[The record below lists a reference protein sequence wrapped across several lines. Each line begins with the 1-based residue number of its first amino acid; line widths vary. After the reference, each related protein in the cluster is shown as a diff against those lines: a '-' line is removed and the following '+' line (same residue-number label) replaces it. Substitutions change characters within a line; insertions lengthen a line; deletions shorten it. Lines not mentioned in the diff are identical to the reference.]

1 MKNILKSTFVV
12 ALASAGFTLT
22 GCIDE
27 VEPTSSVSQ
36 EQLDSSIKAAESG
49 IYAMPGFMPNFDTSG
64 YYPGSTSHID
74 FGYSSFM
81 HVRDCMTGDMPK
93 PATGLDRYSLWGE
106 AYVTDNLAYT
116 QLIWNYYYKQILS
129 TNIAAKSYELE
140 SENQTARGARSV
152 AMAFR
157 AMLYL
162 DLARWF
168 EFLPNEVTSS
178 VTDDGNDVL
187 NLTVPIVTEETTEED
202 ARNNPRAT
210 HKEMFDFILSDL
222 TYAAENIKYSTFTER
237 TLPNEAC
244 VYGLLAR
251 LYMWDENYAKAA
263 EYAELAIKMSG
274 RTPLSEAAWTDPA
287 SGFNTLNNT
296 SWMWG
301 MKFEKE
307 NDAVIT
313 GICNWTSMLSSEAAY
328 GYAGAGAFP
337 MIDAGMYARISDTD
351 FRKLS
356 WVAPAGSELAA
367 KVSYCNPA
375 ISVRPLVAVKFRPGE
390 GNYMEPSVG
399 SATAVPIMRV
409 EEMYFIYAE
418 ALAHTN
424 AAQGKA
430 EVEKFMKAYRD
441 PEYTCE
447 ATDQDG
453 VIEEIV
459 FQKRVELWGEGQ
471 SLFDIKRLNYSVTRA
486 YAGTNWRQDFR
497 YNTNGRP
504 AWMNMVIIRSEGNNN
519 KAIQG
524 WNNPNFAD
532 LYTPITG
539 I

>member
-1 MKNILKSTFVV
+1 
-12 ALASAGFTLT
+12 
-22 GCIDE
+22 
-27 VEPTSSVSQ
+27 
-36 EQLDSSIKAAESG
+36 
-49 IYAMPGFMPNFDTSG
+49 
-64 YYPGSTSHID
+64 
-74 FGYSSFM
+74 
-81 HVRDCMTGDMPK
+81 
-93 PATGLDRYSLWGE
+93 
-106 AYVTDNLAYT
+106 
-116 QLIWNYYYKQILS
+116 
-129 TNIAAKSYELE
+129 
-140 SENQTARGARSV
+140 
-152 AMAFR
+152 
-157 AMLYL
+157 
-162 DLARWF
+162 
-168 EFLPNEVTSS
+168 
-178 VTDDGNDVL
+178 
-187 NLTVPIVTEETTEED
+187 
-202 ARNNPRAT
+202 
-210 HKEMFDFILSDL
+210 
-222 TYAAENIKYSTFTER
+222 
-237 TLPNEAC
+237 
-244 VYGLLAR
+244 
-251 LYMWDENYAKAA
+251 
-263 EYAELAIKMSG
+263 
-274 RTPLSEAAWTDPA
+274 
-287 SGFNTLNNT
+287 
-296 SWMWG
+296 MWG

-356 WVAPAGSELAA
+356 WVAPAGSELAD

-399 SATAVPIMRV
+399 SATAVPLMRV

-430 EVEKFMKAYRD
+430 EVEKFMKTYRD

-447 ATDQDG
+447 AADQDAI
-453 VIEEIV
+453 IEEIV